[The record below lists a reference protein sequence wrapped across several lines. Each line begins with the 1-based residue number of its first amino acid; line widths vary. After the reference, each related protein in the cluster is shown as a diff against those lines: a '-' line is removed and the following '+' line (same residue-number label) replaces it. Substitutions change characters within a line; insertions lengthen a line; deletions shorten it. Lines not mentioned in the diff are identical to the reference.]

1 MFKKKELLLLSR
13 DRLTM
18 ILLGVLTLSVLA
30 LLLTTL
36 FNVRSSDVQVPIRY
50 TGYGFTNLYRDK
62 WYTLWSFAIFAV
74 LVLVV
79 NGFVAVKLHS
89 QRRGVALGI
98 LAISILIAF
107 LALIVADAIFRLAAF
122 SL

>member
-1 MFKKKELLLLSR
+1 MFKKKELLALSR
-13 DRLTM
+13 DRLAIT
-18 ILLGVLTLSVLA
+18 LLGVLALSVIA

-62 WYTLWSFAIFAV
+62 WYTLWSFALFAV
-74 LVLVV
+74 LVFVV

-98 LAISILIAF
+98 LSISILITI